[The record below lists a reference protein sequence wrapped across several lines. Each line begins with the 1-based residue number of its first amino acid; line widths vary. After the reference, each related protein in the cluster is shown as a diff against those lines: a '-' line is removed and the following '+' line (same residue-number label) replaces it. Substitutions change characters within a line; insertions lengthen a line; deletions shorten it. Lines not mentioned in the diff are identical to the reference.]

1 MEYIRYILFAAPWMT
16 SSMVQNNQLRFQGSA
31 VYAMVGMV
39 AGAVLNIFLD
49 PIFIFVFHMGVRGAA
64 IATMI
69 SQFVSC
75 IILMIGGSIKGNIR
89 IGLKNFAPGVKLY
102 LEIIRGGLPALLR
115 QGLMSVSSIVINHFA
130 GTYGD
135 AAIAAISIVNRIFM
149 FANSTILGFGQGF
162 QPVCGFN
169 YGAKRYDR
177 VKKAFWF
184 CVRLC
189 TTGLMVVAIVLAI
202 FTPQVIGIFRKDDPE
217 VLRIGIL
224 SLRLRCLALPFNA
237 WIIICNM
244 LTQTIGKSFQAS
256 LLAISRQGLFL
267 LPALLVFTP
276 FLGLLGIQISPPVAE
291 FISFFFA
298 IPLISGVLREMKE
311 KPLENGNY
319 AEPGA

>member
-1 MEYIRYILFAAPWMT
+1 MDYLLYILFAAPWMT

-31 VYAMVGMV
+31 IYAMVGMI
-39 AGAVLNIFLD
+39 AGAVLNMFLD
-49 PIFIFVFHMGVRGAA
+49 PLFIFVFHMGVRGAA

-75 IILMIGGSIKGNIR
+75 VILMIGGSLKGNIR
-89 IGLKNFAPGVKLY
+89 IRLKSFSPGAKLY
-102 LEIIRGGLPALLR
+102 LEMIRGGLPALLR

-130 GTYGD
+130 GAYGD

-149 FANSTILGFGQGF
+149 FANSTMLGFGQGF

-177 VKKAFWF
+177 VQRAFWF

-189 TTGLMVVAIVLAI
+189 TTGLTVIAVILAI
-202 FTPQVIGIFRKDDPE
+202 FTPQLIGIFRKDDAD

-224 SLRLRCLALPFNA
+224 SLRLRCIALPFNA
-237 WIIICNM
+237 WCVMANM

-256 LLAISRQGLFL
+256 LIAISRQGLFL
-267 LPALLVFTP
+267 LPALLIFTP
-276 FLGLLGIQISPPVAE
+276 LLGLLGIQLSPPVAE
-291 FISFFFA
+291 IVSFFFV
-298 IPLISGVLREMKE
+298 IPLVIGVLREMKE
-311 KPLENGNY
+311 KSLGNNL
-319 AEPGA
+319 